1 MSKET
6 TKSVAS
12 SVKNWLSETLPK
24 IKQGCT
30 VKVHQIIKEKNTK
43 GEEKQR
49 IQIFEGIVLA
59 RRGGNQKNAT
69 IKVRKIASGGIGVE
83 RIFPIYSPAIAKIEI
98 TKVAQV
104 RQAKLYFLRSY
115 GKKLKEKQV

>member
-6 TKSVAS
+6 TKSVTGSA
-12 SVKNWLSETLPK
+12 KDWKSEVLPK
-24 IKQGCT
+24 IKAGYT
-30 VKVHQIIKEKNTK
+30 IKVHQTIKEKKTK

-49 IQIFEGIVLA
+49 LQIFEGIVLA
-59 RRGGNQKNAT
+59 RKGGMQKNAT

-83 RIFPIYSPAIAKIEI
+83 RIFPIFSPVIAKIEI
-98 TKVAQV
+98 TKIAQV

>member
-1 MSKET
+1 MAKET
-6 TKSVAS
+6 TKSTKD
-12 SVKNWLSETLPK
+12 SVKDWKSEVLPK
-24 IKQGCT
+24 IKAGYT
-30 VKVHQIIKEKNTK
+30 IKVHQIIKEKNTK

-59 RRGGNQKNAT
+59 RHGGHQKNAT

-83 RIFPIYSPAIAKIEI
+83 RIFPTHSPVIAKIEI
-98 TKVAQV
+98 TKIAQV

-115 GKKLKEKQV
+115 SKKLKEKQV